1 LRADNTTLL
10 DIVFMLISFLH
21 PPCIP
26 DIHDFQQIVLLRSP
40 RLDLQ
45 RSHPDSSSE
54 DEADWDYEQTFE
66 SPSLPDS
73 MSETGDEARLGH
85 LSTADYTLSVTS
97 NFFSKTSPNK
107 LKSVFR
113 LAKQSPSQIKYGAQL
128 WTAWRPGEIRNQYM
142 VVDDTSQLPKCLVL
156 FPSDT
161 THEDTSTGATCQAP
175 IVIPIEFAKIDP
187 GSKENKVNIVPNG
200 DSLRTWPCIQRT
212 LPDYL
217 ENRDFIGGGFPAIS
231 LDPKQFH
238 CQSSFLKEHEEW
250 GFLMKA
256 AKIEIE
262 GLNKGESALKMLG
275 QIHWK

>member
-1 LRADNTTLL
+1 VHPFGTERKDFSEYHIKVMVYTVNLVSKPLTLMKYEKIFAR
-10 DIVFMLISFLH
+10 DESYFIPKYSPYGCVIVDKTKALELQFSRLK
-21 PPCIP
+21 

-175 IVIPIEFAKIDP
+175 IVIPSE
-187 GSKENKVNIVPNG
+187 
-200 DSLRTWPCIQRT
+200 
-212 LPDYL
+212 
-217 ENRDFIGGGFPAIS
+217 
-231 LDPKQFH
+231 
-238 CQSSFLKEHEEW
+238 
-250 GFLMKA
+250 
-256 AKIEIE
+256 
-262 GLNKGESALKMLG
+262 
-275 QIHWK
+275 